1 MKYLQKMI
9 STRKLLFN
17 LSIGASLLGG
27 AVLAEEN
34 SGWYATGSI
43 GASQIADLDIIDQN
57 GVETGQKYTF
67 DSGLGLDLGI
77 GYDFG
82 STRVE
87 GSWSRGQSPGG
98 TDAGVVFDDNVT
110 IDSILLSAYYDFR
123 SAKQWSPFL
132 GLSVGST
139 RVEDRGVEDSGF
151 SYGLG
156 FGISYK
162 TSDTTEVYLKSTGI
176 VTPELDTLLITN
188 GTYGNGTIGVRFLF

>member
-1 MKYLQKMI
+1 MI
-9 STRKLLFN
+9 PTKKLFFS
-17 LSIGASLLGG
+17 LSIGTSLLGLG
-27 AVLAEEN
+27 LPVLAEEN

-43 GASQIADLDIIDQN
+43 GGSTISDIDYIN
-57 GVETGQKYTF
+57 SSGAKTGQKVTF
-67 DSGLGLDLGI
+67 DSGLGLDLGV

-82 STRVE
+82 STRIE

-98 TDAGVVFDDNVT
+98 TDKGTVFVTDTT

-123 SAKQWSPFL
+123 SSKQWSPFI
-132 GLSVGST
+132 GISVGST
-139 RVEDRGVEDSGF
+139 RVDHLNVEDSGF

-156 FGISYK
+156 LGISYK
-162 TSDTTEVYLKSTGI
+162 TSDTTEVYFKSTGI

>member
-1 MKYLQKMI
+1 MI
-9 STRKLLFN
+9 STKKLFFN
-17 LSIGASLLGG
+17 LSIGASLLGVP
-27 AVLAEEN
+27 VLAEEN

-43 GASQIADLDIIDQN
+43 GASAISDIDYIN
-57 GVETGQKYTF
+57 SSGAKTGQKVTF
-67 DSGLGLDLGI
+67 DSGLGLELGL

-82 STRVE
+82 STRIE

-98 TDAGVVFDDNVT
+98 TDKGTVFVTDTT

-123 SAKQWSPFL
+123 SSKQWSPFI
-132 GLSVGST
+132 GVSVGST
-139 RVEDRGVEDSGF
+139 KVDHLNVEDSGF

-156 FGISYK
+156 LGISYK

>member
-1 MKYLQKMI
+1 MI
-9 STRKLLFN
+9 PTKKLFFN
-17 LSIGASLLGG
+17 LSIGASLLGLG
-27 AVLAEEN
+27 VPVLAEEN

-43 GASQIADLDIIDQN
+43 GASTISDIDYIN
-57 GVETGQKYTF
+57 SSGALTGQKITF
-67 DSGLGLDLGI
+67 DSGLGLDLGV

-82 STRVE
+82 STRIE

-98 TDAGVVFDDNVT
+98 TDKGTVFVTDTT

-123 SAKQWSPFL
+123 SSKQWSPFI
-132 GLSVGST
+132 GISVGST
-139 RVEDRGVEDSGF
+139 RVDHLNVEDSGF

-156 FGISYK
+156 LGISYK
-162 TSDTTEVYLKSTGI
+162 TSDTTEVYFKSTGI

>member
-1 MKYLQKMI
+1 MF
-9 STRKLLFN
+9 STKKLFFN
-17 LSIGASLLGG
+17 FSIGASLLGVP
-27 AVLAEEN
+27 VLAEEN

-43 GASQIADLDIIDQN
+43 GASTISDIDYIN
-57 GVETGQKYTF
+57 SSGAKTGQKITF
-67 DSGLGLDLGI
+67 DSGLGLDLGV

-82 STRVE
+82 STRIE

-98 TDAGVVFDDNVT
+98 TDKGSVFTTDTT

-123 SAKQWSPFL
+123 SSKQWSPFI
-132 GLSVGST
+132 GISVGST
-139 RVEDRGVEDSGF
+139 KVDHLNVEDTGF

-156 FGISYK
+156 LGISYK
-162 TSDTTEVYLKSTGI
+162 TSDTTEVYFKSTGI